1 MNARAGAPHAHAH
14 GAHGAPAH
22 PHAPAH
28 AHRPEASLSAAATG
42 HRVRILAIHAG
53 RELRARLASMG
64 LMPGVI
70 LTVTRAGRR
79 NPTVVALKGARI
91 VLGRGMAD
99 KIEVAP
105 AGALPS
111 DATARPKEPAHGG

>member
-1 MNARAGAPHAHAH
+1 MTGRLSPPHGHGHAH
-14 GAHGAPAH
+14 GAQTAAP
-22 PHAPAH
+22 P
-28 AHRPEASLSAAATG
+28 PEAALSAAAAG
-42 HRVRILAIHAG
+42 HAVRIRAIHAG

-64 LMPGVI
+64 LMPGVT

-79 NPTVVALKGARI
+79 NPTVVAVKGARI

-105 AGALPS
+105 VSAPFPAAPRTE
-111 DATARPKEPAHGG
+111 AAHG